1 MDFREVNREM
11 VAISN
16 IVINGTIQTFDT
28 LGIVT
33 IYFRIVLY
41 SGTCTNSIPLSNN
54 LVGAAIAAS
63 TKFGLLD
70 NQKHH

>member
-1 MDFREVNREM
+1 MRMDFREVNQEM

-41 SGTCTNSIPLSNN
+41 SGYL
-54 LVGAAIAAS
+54 
-63 TKFGLLD
+63 
-70 NQKHH
+70 